1 MADYILSKTGEE
13 VEAILNSVGD
23 KANASEVYTKIEVDA
38 SITNINTSI
47 TNLGTAVSDI
57 NTAIGNI
64 NTILESI

>member
-23 KANASEVYTKIEVDA
+23 KANASEVYTKIEIDA
-38 SITNINTSI
+38 SITNLET
-47 TNLGTAVSDI
+47 GVSDI
-57 NTAIGNI
+57 NATIGDV